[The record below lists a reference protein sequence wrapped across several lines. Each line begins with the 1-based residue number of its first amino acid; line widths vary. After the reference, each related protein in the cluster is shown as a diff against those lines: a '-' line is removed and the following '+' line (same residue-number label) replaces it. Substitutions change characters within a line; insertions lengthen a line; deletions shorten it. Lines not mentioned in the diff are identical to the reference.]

1 MNRDLEKIYEHRFSK
16 EERSAKK
23 ALWQCLVD
31 HGLQRYFGRD
41 LSIIDI
47 GCGLCE
53 FINAVKGS
61 RKYAYDLEG
70 AFRACAD
77 PGVEFLEAEPGKPIP
92 LPDRTC
98 DRAFASNFFE
108 HLASRE
114 EASFVLAEAFRVLKP
129 GGHLVAIQPNIALVG
144 GAYWDFFDHILPF
157 TDKSLLEAM
166 ALAGFERHF
175 VKRRF
180 LPYTTKGK
188 QLSGTL
194 LLRVYLALPPLH
206 LLFGKQ
212 SLIIARRPHE

>member
-1 MNRDLEKIYEHRFSK
+1 MNRDLEKIYANRFS
-16 EERSAKK
+16 EGEREAKK
-23 ALWQCLVD
+23 ALWQCLVN
-31 HGLQRYFGRD
+31 HGLQRFFGHD
-41 LSIIDI
+41 LAIIDI

-61 RKYAYDLEG
+61 RKYAYDMEG
-70 AFRACAD
+70 AFEACAG
-77 PGVEFLEAEPGKPIP
+77 PGVEFLKAEPGKPIP
-92 LPDRTC
+92 LKDGTC

-108 HLASRE
+108 HLGSRE
-114 EASFVLAEAFRVLKP
+114 EAAFVLHEAYRVLKP

-166 ALAGFERHF
+166 NLAGFERLH

-194 LLRVYLALPPLH
+194 LLRIYLALPPLH
-206 LLFGKQ
+206 LIFGKQ
-212 SLIIARRPHE
+212 SLIIARRPHD